1 MAFVSDLQK
10 RDPTLL
16 QMAISL
22 IHTLSNLDVA
32 SRKMFDRFMVK
43 LILLLTLPPTG
54 ALCSGCEC
62 KKTRIP
68 RYLDSDCTPNTGK
81 NTSAGYVIGS

>member
-54 ALCSGCEC
+54 TLCEC
-62 KKTRIP
+62 QKTRIP
-68 RYLDSDCTPNTGK
+68 RYLDSDCTPKTGK